1 MISPACELRGVTSL
15 RADRRTVLGVAGSAL
30 VGGLFTAATRGT
42 TDASTASD
50 ATSATWPMARYDAA
64 GTGHA
69 PDMVG
74 PASDVA
80 VRWKH
85 QAYGHV
91 ADPPSPV
98 LHDGRLYYSAADRFL
113 VVDADDGTVHHE
125 LSNGTYYSSP
135 CLLTDT
141 AYANETLAVADST
154 GLVGVNPTGG
164 VDLFG
169 RRWPNRWRYPDRE
182 RDAHAPPPR
191 SRSTPSPVVADD
203 ALVYAGP
210 IGDEDA
216 VVALDPSSA
225 ERRWR
230 AGSYPSPRRP
240 AVAED
245 SVFVVSGRGRIRAL
259 DLDDGSELWRATTHE
274 PTVNAPA
281 VANGRLYLTDRWN
294 VYAFDATTGAQV
306 WRRPMDVS
314 VGTPPVV
321 AGRTLYVATELS
333 GGPLLALDAATG
345 ETLWTAPYGNR
356 NSTPVVAG
364 DTLYLPSHYDLYAL
378 DAATGTERWR
388 FKAAGSVS
396 TPVVA
401 DGRVYAAGGNV
412 LYALEAQR

>member
-1 MISPACELRGVTSL
+1 MTSL

-30 VGGLFTAATRGT
+30 VGGLFTVATHGT
-42 TDASTASD
+42 TDES
-50 ATSATWPMARYDAA
+50 ATSNAASATWPMARYDAA

-74 PASDVA
+74 PAGDVA
-80 VRWKH
+80 VRWKRA
-85 QAYGHV
+85 AYGHV

-113 VVDADDGTVHHE
+113 VVDADDGTVRHE
-125 LSNGTYYSSP
+125 IANGTFYSPP
-135 CLLTDT
+135 CLLAET
-141 AYANETLAVADST
+141 AYANETLAVADRT
-154 GLVGVNPTGG
+154 GLLGVNPTGG

-169 RRWPNRWRYPDRE
+169 SSYRWSNRWRYPDRE

-191 SRSTPSPVVADD
+191 SRPTPPPVVADD
-203 ALVYAGP
+203 TLVYAGQ
-210 IGDEDA
+210 IDDEDA

-230 AGSYPSPRRP
+230 AGSYPDPRRP
-240 AVAED
+240 VVAED
-245 SVFVVSGRGRIRAL
+245 AVFVVSGRGRVRAL
-259 DLDDGSELWRATTHE
+259 DLNDGSELWRTTIRE

-294 VYAFDATTGAQV
+294 VYAFDTTTGARV
-306 WRRPMDVS
+306 WRRPTETP

-321 AGRTLYVATELS
+321 AGRTLYVQTELS
-333 GGPLLALDAATG
+333 AGPLLALDAATG

-378 DAATGTERWR
+378 DIATGAERWR
-388 FKAAGSVS
+388 FEAAGSVS

-401 DGRVYAAGGNV
+401 DGRVYVAGGNV
-412 LYALEAQR
+412 LYALEAQP